1 LLSLRG
7 CPKIAWVRAPTFAL
21 VAFLV
26 VVLAQA
32 AGPAHAAGNENPD
45 LKARTLFAAGEYQQ
59 ALDIYASL
67 YAETLH
73 PTYLRNIARCYQNL
87 GEPDKAISS
96 FKEYL
101 RKARE
106 LTPEQRKEIDGYIA
120 EMEQLKRSRV
130 AAVAPPPVAPLP
142 VAPPPAAPP
151 PPATEQAAPLVG
163 PTTVTATHEP
173 ADDSA
178 PIYTRTWFWL
188 VVGGVAAASVTG
200 IVLLGRDTSPAHGP
214 LGYLDLDK

>member
-1 LLSLRG
+1 
-7 CPKIAWVRAPTFAL
+7 L
-21 VAFLV
+21 V
-26 VVLAQA
+26 QA
-32 AGPAHAAGNENPD
+32 AGPASAAGAENPD

-59 ALDIYASL
+59 ALDIYARL

-120 EMEQLKRSRV
+120 EMEQLKRSRAAAAAPAPV
-130 AAVAPPPVAPLP
+130 APAPPAPPPP
-142 VAPPPAAPP
+142 APP
-151 PPATEQAAPLVG
+151 PPATEPVAPLVG
-163 PTTVTATHEP
+163 PTTVTATHAP
-173 ADDSA
+173 AADDS
-178 PIYTRTWFWL
+178 PIYTRTWFWV

-200 IVLLGRDTSPAHGP
+200 IVLLGRDTSPASGN
-214 LGYLDLDK
+214 LGHLDFGN